1 MWLPTHGTDWKVY
14 ESEIYY
20 DFEGIELST
29 QLQAQTF
36 TSGVSG
42 KNSAAFKKGTLQM
55 YLWRILDKEV
65 PPRGQGL
72 ETKENKQQGTS
83 YQGEESGS
91 NQGRELHNAH
101 STKFQSCKEDWW
113 LCISKSF
120 LSWIGVFIAIICSQ
134 STIIIWVYMLMA
146 LVCLFHVGRLWI
158 GTSIWTSS
166 GCGILHGTLV
176 CFPWEGNE
184 CFPYVR
190 RKEKNR
196 YLVIRRA
203 DCGRDLYVLT
213 KIRSLFLQS
222 T

>member
-1 MWLPTHGTDWKVY
+1 MEDIGQGSTSQRAGSRNQRTNNKGLPTR
-14 ESEIYY
+14 E
-20 DFEGIELST
+20 
-29 QLQAQTF
+29 
-36 TSGVSG
+36 
-42 KNSAAFKKGTLQM
+42 KN
-55 YLWRILDKEV
+55 
-65 PPRGQGL
+65 QGL
-72 ETKENKQQGTS
+72 IKV
-83 YQGEESGS
+83 GS
-91 NQGRELHNAH
+91 IHNAH

-113 LCISKSF
+113 LFISKSF

-134 STIIIWVYMLMA
+134 STIVIWVYMLMA
-146 LVCLFHVGRLWI
+146 HVCLFHVGRLWI